1 LQAARERDQPFELSL
16 TIVRLV
22 RHEVAEPALLSQAY
36 ELMGGMG
43 ALLHRAKARTLMRE
57 HGIVVPGRQKTVEEN
72 ERLLATLA
80 AEGLSNKQ
88 IAAALSASEKS
99 VEGRL
104 SRLFTRSGYRSRIEL
119 SAAIANGELSL

>member
-1 LQAARERDQPFELSL
+1 
-16 TIVRLV
+16 
-22 RHEVAEPALLSQAY
+22 
-36 ELMGGMG
+36 
-43 ALLHRAKARTLMRE
+43 
-57 HGIVVPGRQKTVEEN
+57 VEEN

-88 IAAALSASEKS
+88 IATALNTSEKS

-119 SAAIANGELSL
+119 SNAIVDGKLKL